1 MCYLCNN
8 YGFTLRATKD
18 LNKRPKDPKER
29 GRSEEKIGEKEG
41 GVLASFYVCTC
52 MHWIVLKAQNSDR
65 GLAKRLLVMI
75 GASAA
80 KRKWAVWLRVS

>member
-29 GRSEEKIGEKEG
+29 GRSEEQIGEKEEG
-41 GVLASFYVCTC
+41 KNIES
-52 MHWIVLKAQNSDR
+52 IVQGMFDQMEHGITFR
-65 GLAKRLLVMI
+65 
-75 GASAA
+75 
-80 KRKWAVWLRVS
+80 